1 MEAFEMNINILERG
15 RIRFPFPFLFP
26 GIEKLLFRRG
36 K

>member
-15 RIRFPFPFLFP
+15 RIRFPFLFP
-26 GIEKLLFRRG
+26 DIEKLLFRRG